1 MGERRDIPLPSRP
14 YELHV
19 VLVRPTHPGN
29 LGAVCRAM
37 LNFGFTS
44 LRLIDPQCSPD
55 DEEAR
60 NRAKHAGMI
69 LDNCQSYADWG
80 SAVSDMSLVIGTSGK
95 RESGE
100 KTLFRHFIQP
110 WELAKK
116 LDNISGKV
124 ALIFGE
130 EGTGLSTDELQ
141 NCDQLMTIPTWEG
154 YPICNLSHSV
164 ALSLYELNRSILTD
178 TEVELEE
185 GNPLA
190 ENLQLTRAIK
200 PDLRRLLRLSID
212 EFASALEGDEFKQSM
227 IADNLRRTIMRGQ
240 PIDNEAQ
247 RLIGALVEA
256 TTALQKLSGDEQWM
270 NSRRRRIDSRN

>member
-1 MGERRDIPLPSRP
+1 MGERRKVPLPTRR

-19 VLVRPTHPGN
+19 ILVRPSHSGN

-44 LRLIDPQCSPD
+44 LRLIEPLCSPA

-60 NRAKHAGMI
+60 NRAKHAGAI
-69 LDNCQSYADWG
+69 LDDCQIYDGWD
-80 SAVSDMSLVIGTSGK
+80 SALSDISVVIGTSGK

-110 WELAKK
+110 WELADK
-116 LDNISGKV
+116 LDHVSGKV

-141 NCDQLMTIPTWEG
+141 QCDMLMTIPTWEG
-154 YPICNLSHSV
+154 YPICNLSHAV
-164 ALSLYELNRSILTD
+164 ALSLYELNRSVIAD
-178 TEVELEE
+178 GQVEP
-185 GNPLA
+185 GDPLA
-190 ENLQLTRAIK
+190 QNLQLTRAIS
-200 PDLRRLLRLSID
+200 PDLRRLLRNSID
-212 EFASALEGDEFKQSM
+212 EFAAALDGDENKRAM
-227 IADNLRRTIMRGQ
+227 VADNLRRTILRGL

-247 RLIGALVEA
+247 RLIGAFVEA
-256 TTALQKLSGDEQWM
+256 TTALQKLAGDARWR
-270 NSRRRRIDSRN
+270 NSRRRRLDSGD